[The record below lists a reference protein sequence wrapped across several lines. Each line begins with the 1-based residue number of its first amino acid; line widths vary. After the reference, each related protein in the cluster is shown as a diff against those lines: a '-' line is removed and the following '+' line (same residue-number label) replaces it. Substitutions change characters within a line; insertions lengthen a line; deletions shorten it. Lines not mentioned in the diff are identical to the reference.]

1 LGSILHDFLALKRSC
16 SAAQREKTLDKQLHG
31 LIEQLAVK
39 QVLPSLVFNREKLI
53 DNGWLIS
60 V

>member
-1 LGSILHDFLALKRSC
+1 LHDFLALKRSC